1 MKIIKKYSMIFI
13 TMNKKYAIC
22 LDVGGTSIKSA
33 VVDSSGILYDE
44 TYKLTNVN
52 TNDSKVY
59 IINIFTS
66 IIREHIDYLKSKAL
80 EPIGVGIGMCGPLDY
95 DNGICLIPPHLHK
108 FNSLYGVN
116 LKSALLY
123 SIGIKNVLFENDAA
137 TFLRG
142 EVWVGAAK
150 SFRRVIGITIGTG
163 LGSAFFSHE
172 HIVLTGQGVPP
183 DGWIGGLPYKEGIV
197 EDYITRRWILSKHA
211 ELAKNKKTIDVVDI
225 ANLAYEGDKTSIAIF
240 NEMGTRLGEV
250 IAPFA
255 DEFQA
260 ECIVFGGQISK
271 SFDLFE
277 YGLKKSLANIKS
289 LNKITK
295 ALYPDKSALYGAAK
309 LIFSKEL

>member
-1 MKIIKKYSMIFI
+1 MFIIMDA
-13 TMNKKYAIC
+13 KYAIC

-33 VVDSSGILYDE
+33 IVDSTGNLYDE
-44 TYKLTNVN
+44 TYKLANVN
-52 TNDSKVY
+52 TNGSKDY
-59 IINIFTS
+59 IINVFTL
-66 IIREHIDYLKSKAL
+66 IIKEHTDYLKSKGL
-80 EPIGVGIGMCGPLDY
+80 ELVGVGIGMCGPLDY
-95 DNGICLIPPHLHK
+95 DKGICLIPPHLHK

-116 LKSALLY
+116 LKSALIN
-123 SIGIKNVLFENDAA
+123 STGIKNILFENDAA

-150 SFRRVIGITIGTG
+150 SFCRVIGITIGTG
-163 LGSAFFSHE
+163 LGSAFFSHG
-172 HIVLTGQGVPP
+172 HIVITGQGVPP
-183 DGWIGGLPYKEGIV
+183 DGWIGGLPYKDGIV
-197 EDYITRRWILSKHA
+197 EDYIARRWILSKYA
-211 ELAKNKKTIDVVDI
+211 ELDKNKKTIDVVDI
-225 ANLAYEGDKTSIAIF
+225 ANLAYEGDKTCIAIF

-277 YGLKKSLANIKS
+277 YGLKKSLANITS
-289 LNKITK
+289 LKKITK

-309 LIFSKEL
+309 LIFSKELK